1 MNKQDG
7 YLKFFMWLALLG
19 GIALDI
25 LSIVLSSQKLLVASI
40 ILLAFV
46 YTFFVSKVKTEQ
58 KTNTGDQKI
67 IRIYFYFLMIV
78 AIVCLANTYIEWV
91 SADLLYKCFAALT
104 LPIFLLIAVCLSDGN
119 KKKDLT
125 TIILVFAA
133 VICFFAVSRILN
145 IGDAMLNT
153 ICQYIILV
161 CIAIS
166 IVIFVARV
174 IKEKKVTKKDLINC
188 IVIILLIYCL
198 IKY

>member
-1 MNKQDG
+1 MDG
-7 YLKFFMWLALLG
+7 K
-19 GIALDI
+19 
-25 LSIVLSSQKLLVASI
+25 
-40 ILLAFV
+40 
-46 YTFFVSKVKTEQ
+46 
-58 KTNTGDQKI
+58 
-67 IRIYFYFLMIV
+67 
-78 AIVCLANTYIEWV
+78 
-91 SADLLYKCFAALT
+91 
-104 LPIFLLIAVCLSDGN
+104 GN

-125 TIILVFAA
+125 TMILVFTA

-166 IVIFVARV
+166 IAIFVARV

-198 IKY
+198 VK